1 MNIYEAI
8 VVAGIENCQIRRSG
22 WCEGYAIM
30 PTDSQK
36 TAMVMITPTKVQPR
50 WDLRAGD
57 RLGSSRDGVQG
68 DGGKKMIKTEKG
80 ITEIEGG
87 LVEIMA
93 DTALVLAN
101 LYVISKDKLGEASAR
116 EMIVDVGRVAMAD
129 EMIARIE
136 KKRTALGSSRDGV
149 QMEGKR

>member
-50 WDLRAGD
+50 WDLRASD
-57 RLGSSRDGVQG
+57 LIAKDWEVVEPEH
-68 DGGKKMIKTEKG
+68 KT
-80 ITEIEGG
+80 TE
-87 LVEIMA
+87 VKN
-93 DTALVLAN
+93 D
-101 LYVISKDKLGEASAR
+101 
-116 EMIVDVGRVAMAD
+116 
-129 EMIARIE
+129 
-136 KKRTALGSSRDGV
+136 
-149 QMEGKR
+149 